1 LKPLGLT
8 LHSRLRHD
16 QEEWPEVYFVHS
28 LFWLGIRAFLIALV
42 LTPICRDVFRSYGVV
57 DQPDGARKV
66 HRYPIPRV
74 GGMAIAISYL
84 LSYMMVRP
92 ETGSP
97 LAQQISLVWRLLPGA
112 AVAFS
117 VGLLD
122 DLFDLRP
129 WIKLLGQLAAA
140 GLACLGGVRILSIG
154 GAPTNAWW
162 NIPLTIL
169 WVLVCMNA
177 FNLVDGLDG
186 LAAGAGLFAIVTVF
200 AAALIQHNMILAV
213 ATFPL
218 AGALLAFLC
227 YNFNPATIFLG
238 DSGSLLIGFLLGC
251 YAAIWTNKSATL
263 LGMTAPL
270 MALSIPLLDVALAI
284 ARRFLRRQPIFT
296 ADRAHIHHRLLD
308 RGFTPRRV
316 VLVLYGLC
324 GLAAALSLLQSVMHS
339 YTGAFILLFGV
350 FILLGI
356 QYLGYAEF
364 DLAGRLLFG
373 GEFQRSVSA
382 KLDLRKFRV
391 ALSAAQAPSACWDVI
406 RETCG
411 KFGFQQVRLRLA
423 GETFEYSSGESDLP
437 SWTARVPLAN
447 GDYAVL
453 VRPFAAPELPMGVAP
468 FVDVLRQVLTA
479 RFPEIAANEP
489 ARAISSLSQ
498 PA

>member
-1 LKPLGLT
+1 M
-8 LHSRLRHD
+8 
-16 QEEWPEVYFVHS
+16 HS
-28 LFWLGIRAFLIALV
+28 LLWLGFRAFIISLV

-57 DQPDGARKV
+57 DQPDARKV

-74 GGMAIAISYL
+74 GGLAIAISYL
-84 LSYMMVRP
+84 VAYVLVRP
-92 ETGSP
+92 EEGSP
-97 LAQQISLVWRLLPGA
+97 LAQQLSLVWRLLPGA
-112 AVAFS
+112 ALAFA

-122 DLFDLRP
+122 DLFNLRA
-129 WIKLLGQLAAA
+129 WIKLGGQVAAA
-140 GLACLGGVRILSIG
+140 GLACVGGVRIVSIG
-154 GAPTNAWW
+154 GTPTDAWW
-162 NIPLTIL
+162 SVPLTIL
-169 WVLVCMNA
+169 WLLACMNA

-186 LAAGAGLFAIVTVF
+186 LAVGVGLFATLTVF
-200 AAALIQHNMILAV
+200 TAAMMQHNMVLAV

-251 YAAIWTNKSATL
+251 YAAIWSNKSATL

-284 ARRFLRRQPIFT
+284 VRRFLRRQPIFA
-296 ADRAHIHHRLLD
+296 ADRGHIHHRLLD

-324 GLAAALSLLQSVMHS
+324 GLAAAFSLLQGLVHS
-339 YTGAFILLFGV
+339 FSGALLLLFGV
-350 FILLGI
+350 FVLLGV

-364 DLAGRLLFG
+364 DLAGRLLFS

-382 KLDLRKFRV
+382 QLDLRKFRA
-391 ALSAAQAPSACWDVI
+391 ALAAAGTPAGCWEVI

-411 KFGFQQVRLRLA
+411 KFGFYQVRLCLA
-423 GETFEYSSGESDLP
+423 GEIFEFSSDDSGAP
-437 SWTARVPLAN
+437 GWTVRVPLSN

-453 VRPFAAPELPMGVAP
+453 ARPFASPVLPMVVAP
-468 FVDVLRQVLTA
+468 FVDSLREILA
-479 RFPEIAANEP
+479 EKFPEIAMHEAQAP
-489 ARAISSLSQ
+489 ASVSLAEQ
-498 PA
+498 